1 MISRIWKYQF
11 AEPCCSFC
19 WFQVL
24 SLDGTQM
31 EWVADHLGHSFD
43 VERTYYRVASSTI
56 ERAKIA
62 KLLILAD
69 SGNID
74 GCKGKT
80 LDELSF
86 EGKWRRLISLN
97 IAQCSLK

>member
-1 MISRIWKYQF
+1 MWDMEVSVCRTMQF
-11 AEPCCSFC
+11 LVLL

-43 VERTYYRVASSTI
+43 VERTYYRIASSTI

-86 EGKWRRLISLN
+86 EGKWTRLISRL
-97 IAQCSLK
+97 LK